1 MKPMLNYVS
10 AAMAVAVA
18 FAGST
23 FAADLPKEGSYDITT
38 CFTRTSNRILF
49 SKTHTA
55 WSYEETGVS
64 LSNPPGGLF
73 DNESIRCIGMGTSFE
88 GKRTGNSACEAMN
101 KDGDKRLT
109 HFWYGSDGK
118 QVREAVTGTGKYEGL
133 VTNGTVQTLGPFPEI
148 KAGTVQTCNR
158 QTGTY
163 KLK

>member
-1 MKPMLNYVS
+1 MKPMLNALL

-18 FAGST
+18 FAGSA

-73 DNESIRCIGMGTSFE
+73 DNESIRCVGMGTSFD
-88 GKRTGNSACEAMN
+88 GKRTGSSACEGIN
-101 KDGDKRLT
+101 TDGDRRLS

-118 QVREAVTGTGKYEGL
+118 MVRESVAGTGKYDGL
-133 VTNGTVQTLGPFPEI
+133 VTSGTVQALGPFPDI
-148 KAGTVQTCNR
+148 KAGTVQNCNR

-163 KLK
+163 KMK